1 MSLDKKRLLKE
12 KMDQRNEIIV
22 LPGVFD
28 ALSAKVAENVGFQ
41 AIFQTGYGSAASLLG
56 MPDFGFLNAGENIEN
71 ARRII
76 RSVDLPVIVDVDTG
90 YGNPLTVWKIV
101 NDLIAYGAAGIFLE
115 DQVWPKRCG
124 HMRGKEVIGVD
135 EYIQKLRA
143 AVTASENKNFIIV
156 ARTDARAPL
165 GIDEAIKRGKM
176 YRKEGADVVFVEAP
190 QSEEELRE
198 IPKKINAPLLANMIE
213 NVREIPKKIN
223 APLLAN
229 MIENGV
235 TPTFSADELKS
246 MGYSMVVFPLS
257 GLYAATYAMKKIF
270 SHLKSNGTTKGCTD
284 TMLDFNEFNELVEL
298 PKFMQMEKKY
308 QS

>member
-1 MSLDKKRLLKE
+1 MSLDKRKLLKE
-12 KMDQRNEIIV
+12 KISQRNEIIV

-28 ALSAKVAENVGFQ
+28 ALSAKVAENSGFE
-41 AIFQTGYGSAASLLG
+41 AMFQTGYGSAASLLG

-76 RSVDLPVIVDVDTG
+76 RSVSLPVIIDVDTG

-101 NDLIAYGAAGIFLE
+101 NDLVAYGAAGIFLE
-115 DQVWPKRCG
+115 DQIWPKRCG
-124 HMRGKEVIGVD
+124 HMSGKDVIGVD

-143 AVTASENKNFIIV
+143 AVTASENKNFVIV

-165 GIDEAIKRGKM
+165 GFDEAIERGRL

-198 IPKKINAPLLANMIE
+198 IPKKIDS
-213 NVREIPKKIN
+213 
-223 APLLAN
+223 PLLAN

-257 GLYAATYAMKKIF
+257 GLYGAAYAMKKIF
-270 SHLKSNGTTKGCTD
+270 SQLKRTGSTKDCTNM
-284 TMLDFNEFNELVEL
+284 MLNFNEFNDLVEL
-298 PKFMQMEKKY
+298 SKFMKMEKKY

>member
-1 MSLDKKRLLKE
+1 MSLDKKKLLKE
-12 KMDQRNEIIV
+12 KLNQRTEIIV

-28 ALSAKVAENVGFQ
+28 ALSAKIAENVGFQ

-124 HMRGKEVIGVD
+124 HMRCKEVIGVD

-165 GIDEAIKRGKM
+165 GIDEAIERGKM

-213 NVREIPKKIN
+213 N
-223 APLLAN
+223 
-229 MIENGV
+229 GV
-235 TPTFSADELKS
+235 TPTFSADELKN

-270 SHLKSNGTTKGCTD
+270 SHLKSKGTTKGCTD

>member
-1 MSLDKKRLLKE
+1 MSLDKRKLLKE
-12 KMDQRNEIIV
+12 KISQRNEIIV

-28 ALSAKVAENVGFQ
+28 ALSAKVAENSGFE
-41 AIFQTGYGSAASLLG
+41 AMFQTGYGSAASLLG

-76 RSVDLPVIVDVDTG
+76 RSVSLPVIIDVDTG

-101 NDLIAYGAAGIFLE
+101 NDLVAYGAAGIFLE
-115 DQVWPKRCG
+115 DQIWPKRCG
-124 HMRGKEVIGVD
+124 HMSGKDVIGVD

-143 AVTASENKNFIIV
+143 AVTASENKNFVIV

-165 GIDEAIKRGKM
+165 GFDEAIERGRL

-198 IPKKINAPLLANMIE
+198 IPKKIDS
-213 NVREIPKKIN
+213 
-223 APLLAN
+223 PLLAN

-257 GLYAATYAMKKIF
+257 GLYGAAYAMKKIF
-270 SHLKSNGTTKGCTD
+270 SQLKSTGSTKGCMNM
-284 TMLDFNEFNELVEL
+284 MLNFNEFNDLVEL
-298 PKFMQMEKKY
+298 SKFMQMEKKY

>member
-1 MSLDKKRLLKE
+1 MSLDKKKLLKE
-12 KMDQRNEIIV
+12 KIDQRNEIIV

-28 ALSAKVAENVGFQ
+28 ALSAKVAENAGFE
-41 AIFQTGYGSAASLLG
+41 AMFQTGYGSAASLLG

-76 RSVDLPVIVDVDTG
+76 RSVSLPVIIDVDTG

-101 NDLIAYGAAGIFLE
+101 NDLVAYGAAGIFLE
-115 DQVWPKRCG
+115 DQIWPKRCG
-124 HMRGKEVIGVD
+124 HMAGKDVIGVD

-143 AVTASENKNFIIV
+143 AVTASENKNFVIV

-165 GIDEAIKRGKM
+165 GFDEAIERGRL

-190 QSEEELRE
+190 QSEDELRE
-198 IPKKINAPLLANMIE
+198 IPKKIDS
-213 NVREIPKKIN
+213 
-223 APLLAN
+223 PLLAN

-257 GLYAATYAMKKIF
+257 GLYGAAYAMKKIF
-270 SHLKSNGTTKGCTD
+270 SQLKRTGSTKD
-284 TMLDFNEFNELVEL
+284 SKHMMLDFNEFNDLVEL
-298 PKFMQMEKKY
+298 PRFLQMEKKY

>member
-1 MSLDKKRLLKE
+1 MNLDKRKLLREKIKKR
-12 KMDQRNEIIV
+12 DDIIV

-28 ALSAKVAENVGFQ
+28 ALSAKIAQHVGFE
-41 AIFQTGYGSAASLLG
+41 AMFQTGYGSAASLLG
-56 MPDFGFLNAGENIEN
+56 LPDFGFLNAGENIEN

-76 RSVDLPVIVDVDTG
+76 RAVDVPVIVDVDTG
-90 YGNPLTVWKIV
+90 YGNPLTVWKVV
-101 NDLIAYGAAGIFLE
+101 NDLIAYGGSGIFLE

-124 HMRGKEVIGVD
+124 HMRGKEVIAAD

-143 AVTASENKNFIIV
+143 ALSASANNEFTIV

-165 GIDEAIKRGKM
+165 GLDEAIQRGKM
-176 YRKEGADVVFVEAP
+176 YYKEGADVVFVEAP
-190 QSEEELRE
+190 QSEDEL
-198 IPKKINAPLLANMIE
+198 
-213 NVREIPKKIN
+213 REIPKKIN

-235 TPTFSADELKS
+235 TPTFSANELKS

-257 GLYAATYAMKKIF
+257 GLYGSAFAMKTIF
-270 SHLKSNGTTKGCTD
+270 FDLRKNGSTKNSRNI
-284 TMLDFNEFNELVEL
+284 MLDFNEFNELVEL
-298 PKFMQMEKKY
+298 SRFMQMEEKY

>member
-1 MSLDKKRLLKE
+1 MSLDKITLLKE
-12 KMDQRNEIIV
+12 KLNQRNEIIV

-41 AIFQTGYGSAASLLG
+41 TIFQTGYGSAASLLG

-165 GIDEAIKRGKM
+165 GFDEAIERGKM
-176 YRKEGADVVFVEAP
+176 YHKEGADVVFVEAP
-190 QSEEELRE
+190 QSEEEL
-198 IPKKINAPLLANMIE
+198 
-213 NVREIPKKIN
+213 REIPKKIN

-270 SHLKSNGTTKGCTD
+270 SHLKSKGTTKGCTD

>member
-1 MSLDKKRLLKE
+1 MSLDKKKLLKE
-12 KMDQRNEIIV
+12 KLNQRNEIIV

-90 YGNPLTVWKIV
+90 YGNPLTVWKLV

-143 AVTASENKNFIIV
+143 AVTASENKNFVIV

-165 GIDEAIKRGKM
+165 GFDEAIERGKS

-190 QSEEELRE
+190 QSEDEL
-198 IPKKINAPLLANMIE
+198 
-213 NVREIPKKIN
+213 REIPKKIN

-235 TPTFSADELKS
+235 TPTFSANELKS

-257 GLYAATYAMKKIF
+257 GLYGATYAMKKIF
-270 SHLKSNGTTKGCTD
+270 FYLKSNGTTKGCTD

>member
-1 MSLDKKRLLKE
+1 MSLDKKKLLKE
-12 KMDQRNEIIV
+12 KISQRNEIIV

-28 ALSAKVAENVGFQ
+28 ALSAKVAENAGFM
-41 AIFQTGYGSAASLLG
+41 AMFQTGYGSAASLLG

-76 RSVDLPVIVDVDTG
+76 RSVSLPVIIDVDTG

-101 NDLIAYGAAGIFLE
+101 NDLVAYGAAGIFLE
-115 DQVWPKRCG
+115 DQIWPKRCG
-124 HMRGKEVIGVD
+124 HMRGKDVIGVD

-143 AVTASENKNFIIV
+143 AVTASENKNFVIV

-165 GIDEAIKRGKM
+165 GFDEAIERGRL

-190 QSEEELRE
+190 QSEDELRE
-198 IPKKINAPLLANMIE
+198 IPKKID
-213 NVREIPKKIN
+213 

-257 GLYAATYAMKKIF
+257 GLYGAAYAMKKIF
-270 SHLKSNGTTKGCTD
+270 SQLKRTGSTKGSKNM
-284 TMLDFNEFNELVEL
+284 MLDFNEFNDLVEL
-298 PKFMQMEKKY
+298 PKFIQMEKKY

>member
-12 KMDQRNEIIV
+12 KMEQRNEIIV

-135 EYIQKLRA
+135 EYIQKLHA

-190 QSEEELRE
+190 QSEEEL
-198 IPKKINAPLLANMIE
+198 
-213 NVREIPKKIN
+213 REIPKKIN

>member
-1 MSLDKKRLLKE
+1 MNSDNRKALKE
-12 KMDQRNEIIV
+12 KIKKRHDIIV

-28 ALSAKVAENVGFQ
+28 ALSAKIAQHVGFE
-41 AIFQTGYGSAASLLG
+41 AMFQTGYGSAASLLG
-56 MPDFGFLNAGENIEN
+56 LPDFGFLNAGENIDN

-76 RSVDLPVIVDVDTG
+76 RAVDVPVIVDVDTG
-90 YGNPLTVWKIV
+90 YGNPLTVWKLV
-101 NDLIAYGAAGIFLE
+101 GDLIANGGAGIFLE

-124 HMRGKEVIGVD
+124 HMRGKEVISSD
-135 EYIQKLRA
+135 DYIQKLRA
-143 AVTASENKNFIIV
+143 AVASSANNEFTIV

-165 GIDEAIKRGKM
+165 GLDEAIDRGKR
-176 YRKEGADVVFVEAP
+176 YYKEGADVVFVEAP

-198 IPKKINAPLLANMIE
+198 IPKKID
-213 NVREIPKKIN
+213 

-235 TPTFSADELKS
+235 TPTFSASELKS

-257 GLYAATYAMKKIF
+257 GLYASAFAIKKIL
-270 SHLKSNGTTKGCTD
+270 SDLKKNGSTKNSRD

-298 PKFMQMEKKY
+298 SKFMKMEEKY

>member
-1 MSLDKKRLLKE
+1 MSLDKRKLLKE
-12 KMDQRNEIIV
+12 KIKTRGEIIV

-28 ALSAKVAENVGFQ
+28 ALSAKIAENVGFE
-41 AIFQTGYGSAASLLG
+41 AMFQTGYGSAASLLG
-56 MPDFGFLNAGENIEN
+56 LPDFGFLNAGENIEN

-76 RSVDLPVIVDVDTG
+76 RAVDLPVIVDVDTG

-101 NDLIAYGAAGIFLE
+101 NDLIAYGGSGIFLE

-124 HMRGKEVIGVD
+124 HMRGKEVIGAD

-143 AVTASENKNFIIV
+143 ALAASSNKDFTIV

-165 GIDEAIKRGKM
+165 GFDEAVERGKM
-176 YRKEGADVVFVEAP
+176 YYKEGADVVFVEAP
-190 QSEEELRE
+190 QSEDELRE
-198 IPKKINAPLLANMIE
+198 IPKKID
-213 NVREIPKKIN
+213 

-235 TPTFSADELKS
+235 TPNFSANELKS

-257 GLYAATYAMKKIF
+257 GLYGATYAMKKIF
-270 SHLKSNGTTKGCTD
+270 SHLKKNGTTKRCTD
-284 TMLDFNEFNELVEL
+284 MMLNFNEFNDLVEL
-298 PKFMQMEKKY
+298 SKFMQMEEKY

>member
-1 MSLDKKRLLKE
+1 MSLDKKKLLKE
-12 KMDQRNEIIV
+12 KISQRNEIIV

-28 ALSAKVAENVGFQ
+28 ALSAKVAENAGFE
-41 AIFQTGYGSAASLLG
+41 AMFQTGYGSAASLLG

-76 RSVDLPVIVDVDTG
+76 RSVSLPVIIDVDTG

-101 NDLIAYGAAGIFLE
+101 NDLVVYGAAGIFLE
-115 DQVWPKRCG
+115 DQIWPKRCG
-124 HMRGKEVIGVD
+124 HMRGKDVIGVD

-143 AVTASENKNFIIV
+143 ALTASENKNFVIV

-165 GIDEAIKRGKM
+165 GFDEAIERGRM

-190 QSEEELRE
+190 QSEDELRE
-198 IPKKINAPLLANMIE
+198 IPKKID
-213 NVREIPKKIN
+213 

-257 GLYAATYAMKKIF
+257 GLYGAAYALKNIF
-270 SHLKSNGTTKGCTD
+270 SQLKRTGSTKSSKHM
-284 TMLDFNEFNELVEL
+284 MLDFNEFNDLVEL
-298 PKFMQMEKKY
+298 PRFMQMEKKY

>member
-1 MSLDKKRLLKE
+1 MNLDNQKLLKE
-12 KMDQRNEIIV
+12 KIKKRDGIIV

-28 ALSAKVAENVGFQ
+28 ALSAKIAQHVGFE
-41 AIFQTGYGSAASLLG
+41 AMFQTGYGSAASLLG
-56 MPDFGFLNAGENIEN
+56 LPDFGFLNAGENIDN

-76 RSVDLPVIVDVDTG
+76 RAVDVPVIVDVDTG
-90 YGNPLTVWKIV
+90 YGNPLTVWKVV
-101 NDLIAYGAAGIFLE
+101 NDLIAYGGSGIFLE

-124 HMRGKEVIGVD
+124 HMRGKEVIAAD

-143 AVTASENKNFIIV
+143 ALAASANKEFTIV

-165 GIDEAIKRGKM
+165 GLDEAIERGKL
-176 YRKEGADVVFVEAP
+176 YYKEGADVVFVEAP
-190 QSEEELRE
+190 QSEDEL
-198 IPKKINAPLLANMIE
+198 
-213 NVREIPKKIN
+213 REIPKKIN

-235 TPTFSADELKS
+235 TPTFSADKLKS

-257 GLYAATYAMKKIF
+257 GLYASAFAMKKIF
-270 SHLKSNGTTKGCTD
+270 SDLKKNGTTKNSRD
-284 TMLDFNEFNELVEL
+284 IMLDFNEFNELVEL
-298 PKFMQMEKKY
+298 SKFMQMDKKY

>member
-1 MSLDKKRLLKE
+1 MNLDKRKQLKE
-12 KMDQRNEIIV
+12 KIKKRDEIIV

-28 ALSAKVAENVGFQ
+28 ALSAKIAQNVGFE
-41 AIFQTGYGSAASLLG
+41 AMFQTGYGSAASLLG
-56 MPDFGFLNAGENIEN
+56 LPDFGFLNAGENIEN

-76 RSVDLPVIVDVDTG
+76 RAVDLPVIVDVDTG

-101 NDLIAYGAAGIFLE
+101 SDLIAYGGSGIFLE

-124 HMRGKEVIGVD
+124 HMRGKEVIGAD

-143 AVTASENKNFIIV
+143 ALTASANKNFVIV

-165 GIDEAIKRGKM
+165 GFDEAIKRGKA
-176 YRKEGADVVFVEAP
+176 YHREGADVVFLEAP
-190 QSEEELRE
+190 QSEDELRE
-198 IPKKINAPLLANMIE
+198 IPKKID
-213 NVREIPKKIN
+213 

-235 TPTFSADELKS
+235 TPTFSANELKK

-257 GLYAATYAMKKIF
+257 GLYGATYAMKKIF
-270 SHLKSNGTTKGCTD
+270 SDLKRNGTTKNRMD
-284 TMLDFNEFNELVEL
+284 MMLDFNEFNDLVEL

>member
-1 MSLDKKRLLKE
+1 MSLDKKKLLKE
-12 KMDQRNEIIV
+12 KISQRNEIIV

-28 ALSAKVAENVGFQ
+28 ALSAKVAENAGFE
-41 AIFQTGYGSAASLLG
+41 AMFQTGYGSAASLLG

-76 RSVDLPVIVDVDTG
+76 RSVSLPVIIDVDTG

-101 NDLIAYGAAGIFLE
+101 NDLVAYGAAGIFLE
-115 DQVWPKRCG
+115 DQIWPKRCG
-124 HMRGKEVIGVD
+124 HMRGKDVIGVD

-143 AVTASENKNFIIV
+143 AVTASENKNFVIV

-165 GIDEAIKRGKM
+165 GFDEAIERGRL

-190 QSEEELRE
+190 QSEDELRE
-198 IPKKINAPLLANMIE
+198 IPKKIDS
-213 NVREIPKKIN
+213 
-223 APLLAN
+223 PLLAN

-235 TPTFSADELKS
+235 TPAFSADELKR

-257 GLYAATYAMKKIF
+257 GLYGAAYAMKKIF
-270 SHLKSNGTTKGCTD
+270 SQLKRTGSTKD
-284 TMLDFNEFNELVEL
+284 SKHMMLDFNEFNDLVDL
-298 PKFMQMEKKY
+298 PRFLQMEKKY

>member
-1 MSLDKKRLLKE
+1 MSLDKKKLLKE
-12 KMDQRNEIIV
+12 KISQRNEIIV

-28 ALSAKVAENVGFQ
+28 ALSAKVAENAGFE
-41 AIFQTGYGSAASLLG
+41 AMFQTGYGSAASLLG

-76 RSVDLPVIVDVDTG
+76 RSVSLPVIIDVDTG
-90 YGNPLTVWKIV
+90 YGNPLSVWKIV
-101 NDLIAYGAAGIFLE
+101 NDLVAYGAAGIFLE
-115 DQVWPKRCG
+115 DQIWPKRCG
-124 HMRGKEVIGVD
+124 HMRGKDVIGVD

-143 AVTASENKNFIIV
+143 AVTASENKNFVIV

-165 GIDEAIKRGKM
+165 GFDEAIERGRL

-190 QSEEELRE
+190 QSEDELRE
-198 IPKKINAPLLANMIE
+198 IPKKID
-213 NVREIPKKIN
+213 

-257 GLYAATYAMKKIF
+257 GLYGAAYAMKKIF
-270 SHLKSNGTTKGCTD
+270 SQLKRTGSTKD
-284 TMLDFNEFNELVEL
+284 SKHMMLDFNEFNDLVEL
-298 PKFMQMEKKY
+298 PRFMQMEKKY

>member
-1 MSLDKKRLLKE
+1 MSLDKRKLLKE
-12 KMDQRNEIIV
+12 KIKKRGEIIV

-28 ALSAKVAENVGFQ
+28 ALSAKIAQHVGFE
-41 AIFQTGYGSAASLLG
+41 AMFQTGYGSAASLLG
-56 MPDFGFLNAGENIEN
+56 LPDFGFLNAGENIEN

-76 RSVDLPVIVDVDTG
+76 RAVDLPVIVDVDTG

-101 NDLIAYGAAGIFLE
+101 NDLIAYGGSGIFLE

-124 HMRGKEVIGVD
+124 HMRGKEVIGAD

-143 AVTASENKNFIIV
+143 ALAASSNKDFTIV

-165 GIDEAIKRGKM
+165 GFDEAIERGKM
-176 YRKEGADVVFVEAP
+176 YYKEGADVVFVEAP
-190 QSEEELRE
+190 QSEDELRE
-198 IPKKINAPLLANMIE
+198 IPKKID
-213 NVREIPKKIN
+213 

-235 TPTFSADELKS
+235 TPNFSANELKS

-257 GLYAATYAMKKIF
+257 GLYGATYAMKKIF
-270 SHLKSNGTTKGCTD
+270 SHLKKNGTTKSCTD
-284 TMLDFNEFNELVEL
+284 MMLDFNEFNDLVEL
-298 PKFMQMEKKY
+298 SKFMQMEEKY

>member
-1 MSLDKKRLLKE
+1 MSLDKKKLLKE
-12 KMDQRNEIIV
+12 KISQRNEIIV

-28 ALSAKVAENVGFQ
+28 ALSAKVAENAGFE
-41 AIFQTGYGSAASLLG
+41 AMFQTGYGSAASLLG

-90 YGNPLTVWKIV
+90 YGNPLTVWKVV
-101 NDLIAYGAAGIFLE
+101 NDLVAYGAAGIFLE
-115 DQVWPKRCG
+115 DQIWPKRCG
-124 HMRGKEVIGVD
+124 HMRGKDVIGAD

-143 AVTASENKNFIIV
+143 AVTASDNKNFVIV

-165 GIDEAIKRGKM
+165 GFDEAIERGRL

-190 QSEEELRE
+190 QSEDELRE
-198 IPKKINAPLLANMIE
+198 IPKKID
-213 NVREIPKKIN
+213 

-235 TPTFSADELKS
+235 TPTFSADELKR

-257 GLYAATYAMKKIF
+257 GLYGAAYAMKKIF
-270 SHLKSNGTTKGCTD
+270 AQLKRTGTTKGSKD
-284 TMLDFNEFNELVEL
+284 MMLDFNEFNDLVEL

>member
-1 MSLDKKRLLKE
+1 MNLDRRKALKE
-12 KMDQRNEIIV
+12 KIKKRDDIIV

-28 ALSAKVAENVGFQ
+28 ALSAKIAQHVGFE
-41 AIFQTGYGSAASLLG
+41 AMFQTGYGSAASLLG
-56 MPDFGFLNAGENIEN
+56 LPDFGFLNAGENIDN

-76 RSVDLPVIVDVDTG
+76 RAVDVPVIVDVDTG
-90 YGNPLTVWKIV
+90 YGNPLTVWKLV
-101 NDLIAYGAAGIFLE
+101 GDLIANGGAGIFLE

-124 HMRGKEVIGVD
+124 HMRGKEVISSED
-135 EYIQKLRA
+135 YIQKLRA
-143 AVTASENKNFIIV
+143 AVASSANNEFTIV

-165 GIDEAIKRGKM
+165 GLDEAIDRGRR
-176 YRKEGADVVFVEAP
+176 YYKEGADVVFVEAP

-198 IPKKINAPLLANMIE
+198 IPKKID
-213 NVREIPKKIN
+213 

-235 TPTFSADELKS
+235 TPTFSASELKS

-257 GLYAATYAMKKIF
+257 GLYGSAFAIKKIL
-270 SHLKSNGTTKGCTD
+270 SDLKKNGSTKNSRD

-298 PKFMQMEKKY
+298 SKFMKMEEKY

>member
-1 MSLDKKRLLKE
+1 MNSDNRKALKE
-12 KMDQRNEIIV
+12 KIKKRHDIIV

-28 ALSAKVAENVGFQ
+28 ALSAKIAQHVGFE
-41 AIFQTGYGSAASLLG
+41 AMFQTGYGSAASLLG
-56 MPDFGFLNAGENIEN
+56 LPDFGFLNAGENIDN

-76 RSVDLPVIVDVDTG
+76 RAVDVPVIVDVDTG
-90 YGNPLTVWKIV
+90 YGNPLTVWKLV
-101 NDLIAYGAAGIFLE
+101 GDLIANGGAGIFLE

-124 HMRGKEVIGVD
+124 HMRGKEVISSD
-135 EYIQKLRA
+135 DYIQKLRA
-143 AVTASENKNFIIV
+143 AVASSANNEFTIV

-165 GIDEAIKRGKM
+165 GLDEAIDRGKR
-176 YRKEGADVVFVEAP
+176 YYKEGADVVFVEAP

-198 IPKKINAPLLANMIE
+198 IPKKID
-213 NVREIPKKIN
+213 

-235 TPTFSADELKS
+235 TPTFSASELKS

-257 GLYAATYAMKKIF
+257 GLYASAFAIKKIL
-270 SHLKSNGTTKGCTD
+270 SDLKKNGSTKNSRD

-298 PKFMQMEKKY
+298 SKFMKMEEKC

>member
-1 MSLDKKRLLKE
+1 MNLARRKALKE
-12 KMDQRNEIIV
+12 KIRKRDDIIV

-28 ALSAKVAENVGFQ
+28 ALSAKIAQHVGFE
-41 AIFQTGYGSAASLLG
+41 AMFQTGYGSAASLLG
-56 MPDFGFLNAGENIEN
+56 LPDFGFLNAGENIDN

-76 RSVDLPVIVDVDTG
+76 RAVDVPVIVDVDTG
-90 YGNPLTVWKIV
+90 YGNPLTVWKLV
-101 NDLIAYGAAGIFLE
+101 GDLIANGGAGIFLE

-124 HMRGKEVIGVD
+124 HMRGKEVITSDDYV
-135 EYIQKLRA
+135 QKLRA
-143 AVTASENKNFIIV
+143 AITSSANSEFTIV

-165 GIDEAIKRGKM
+165 GLDEAIERGKM
-176 YRKEGADVVFVEAP
+176 YYKEGADVVFVEAP

-198 IPKKINAPLLANMIE
+198 IPKKID
-213 NVREIPKKIN
+213 

-235 TPTFSADELKS
+235 TPTFSAKELKS
-246 MGYSMVVFPLS
+246 MGYSLVVFPLS
-257 GLYAATYAMKKIF
+257 GLYGSAFAMKKILTD
-270 SHLKSNGTTKGCTD
+270 LKKNGSTKNSKD

-298 PKFMQMEKKY
+298 SKFMKMEEKY

>member
-1 MSLDKKRLLKE
+1 MSLDKKKLLKE
-12 KMDQRNEIIV
+12 KISQRNEIIV

-28 ALSAKVAENVGFQ
+28 ALSAKVAENAGFE
-41 AIFQTGYGSAASLLG
+41 AMFQTGYGSAASLLG

-76 RSVDLPVIVDVDTG
+76 RSVSLPVIIDVDTG

-101 NDLIAYGAAGIFLE
+101 NDLVAYGAAGIFLE
-115 DQVWPKRCG
+115 DQIWPKRCG
-124 HMRGKEVIGVD
+124 HMRGKDVIGVY

-143 AVTASENKNFIIV
+143 ALKASENKNFVIV

-165 GIDEAIKRGKM
+165 GFDEAIERGRM

-190 QSEEELRE
+190 QSEDELRE
-198 IPKKINAPLLANMIE
+198 IPKKID
-213 NVREIPKKIN
+213 

-257 GLYAATYAMKKIF
+257 GLYGAAYALKNIF
-270 SHLKSNGTTKGCTD
+270 SQLKRTGSTKSSKHM
-284 TMLDFNEFNELVEL
+284 MLDFNEFNDLVEL
-298 PKFMQMEKKY
+298 PRFMQMEKKY

>member
-1 MSLDKKRLLKE
+1 MSLDKTKLLKE
-12 KMDQRNEIIV
+12 KISQRNEIIV

-28 ALSAKVAENVGFQ
+28 ALSAKIAENAGFE
-41 AIFQTGYGSAASLLG
+41 AMFQTGYGSAASLLG

-76 RSVDLPVIVDVDTG
+76 RSVSLPVIIDVDTG

-101 NDLIAYGAAGIFLE
+101 NDLVAYGAAGIFLE
-115 DQVWPKRCG
+115 DQIWPKRCG
-124 HMRGKEVIGVD
+124 HMRGKDVIGVD

-143 AVTASENKNFIIV
+143 AVTASENKNFVIV

-165 GIDEAIKRGKM
+165 GFDEAIERGRL

-190 QSEEELRE
+190 QSEDELRE
-198 IPKKINAPLLANMIE
+198 IPKKID
-213 NVREIPKKIN
+213 

-246 MGYSMVVFPLS
+246 MGYTMVVFPLS
-257 GLYAATYAMKKIF
+257 GLYGAAYAMKKIF
-270 SHLKSNGTTKGCTD
+270 SQLKRTGSTKGSNHM
-284 TMLDFNEFNELVEL
+284 MLDFNEFNDLVEL
-298 PKFMQMEKKY
+298 PRFMQMEKKY

>member
-1 MSLDKKRLLKE
+1 MSLDKKRLLKD

-213 NVREIPKKIN
+213 N
-223 APLLAN
+223 
-229 MIENGV
+229 GV

>member
-1 MSLDKKRLLKE
+1 MSLDKRKLLKE
-12 KMDQRNEIIV
+12 KIKKRGEIIV

-28 ALSAKVAENVGFQ
+28 ALSAKIAQHVGFE
-41 AIFQTGYGSAASLLG
+41 AMFQTGYGSAASLLG
-56 MPDFGFLNAGENIEN
+56 LPDFGFLNAGENIEN

-76 RSVDLPVIVDVDTG
+76 RAVDLPVIVDVDTG

-101 NDLIAYGAAGIFLE
+101 NDLIAYGGSGIFLE

-124 HMRGKEVIGVD
+124 HMLGKEVIGAD

-143 AVTASENKNFIIV
+143 ALAASSNKDFTIV

-165 GIDEAIKRGKM
+165 GFDEAIERGKM
-176 YRKEGADVVFVEAP
+176 YYKEGADVVFVEAP
-190 QSEEELRE
+190 QSEDELRE
-198 IPKKINAPLLANMIE
+198 IPKKID
-213 NVREIPKKIN
+213 

-235 TPTFSADELKS
+235 TPNFSANELKS

-257 GLYAATYAMKKIF
+257 GLYGATYAMKKIF
-270 SHLKSNGTTKGCTD
+270 SHLKKNGTTKSCTD
-284 TMLDFNEFNELVEL
+284 MMLDFNEFNDLVEL
-298 PKFMQMEKKY
+298 SKFMQMEEKY

>member
-1 MSLDKKRLLKE
+1 MSLDKRKLLKE
-12 KMDQRNEIIV
+12 KISQRNEIIV

-28 ALSAKVAENVGFQ
+28 ALSAKVAENSGFE
-41 AIFQTGYGSAASLLG
+41 AMFQTGYGSAASLLG

-76 RSVDLPVIVDVDTG
+76 RSVSLPVIIDVDTG

-101 NDLIAYGAAGIFLE
+101 NDLVAYGAAGIFLE
-115 DQVWPKRCG
+115 DQIWPKRCG
-124 HMRGKEVIGVD
+124 HMSGKDVIGVH

-143 AVTASENKNFIIV
+143 AVTASENKNFVIV

-165 GIDEAIKRGKM
+165 GFDEAIERGRL

-198 IPKKINAPLLANMIE
+198 IPKKIDS
-213 NVREIPKKIN
+213 
-223 APLLAN
+223 PLLAN

-246 MGYSMVVFPLS
+246 MGYNMVVFPLS
-257 GLYAATYAMKKIF
+257 GLYGATYAMKKIF
-270 SHLKSNGTTKGCTD
+270 SQLKRTGSTKDCTNM
-284 TMLDFNEFNELVEL
+284 MLNFNEFNDLVEL
-298 PKFMQMEKKY
+298 SKFMKMEKKY

>member
-1 MSLDKKRLLKE
+1 MSLDKRKLLKE
-12 KMDQRNEIIV
+12 KIKKRDEIIV

-28 ALSAKVAENVGFQ
+28 ALSAKIAQHVGFE
-41 AIFQTGYGSAASLLG
+41 AMFQTGYGSAASLLG
-56 MPDFGFLNAGENIEN
+56 LPDFGFLNAGENIEN

-76 RSVDLPVIVDVDTG
+76 RAVNLPVIVDVDTG

-101 NDLIAYGAAGIFLE
+101 NDLIAYGGSGIFLE

-124 HMRGKEVIGVD
+124 HMRGKEVIGAD

-143 AVTASENKNFIIV
+143 ALAASSNKDFTIV

-165 GIDEAIKRGKM
+165 GFDEAIERGKM
-176 YRKEGADVVFVEAP
+176 YYKEGADVVFVEAP
-190 QSEEELRE
+190 QSEDELRE
-198 IPKKINAPLLANMIE
+198 IPKKID
-213 NVREIPKKIN
+213 

-235 TPTFSADELKS
+235 TPNFSANELKS

-257 GLYAATYAMKKIF
+257 GLYGATYAMKKIF
-270 SHLKSNGTTKGCTD
+270 SHLKKNGTTKSCTD
-284 TMLDFNEFNELVEL
+284 MMLDFNEFNDLVEL
-298 PKFMQMEKKY
+298 SKFMQMEEKY

>member
-1 MSLDKKRLLKE
+1 MNLDKRKFLKE
-12 KMDQRNEIIV
+12 KIKKRDGIIV

-28 ALSAKVAENVGFQ
+28 ALSAKIAQHVGFE
-41 AIFQTGYGSAASLLG
+41 AMFQTGYGSAASLLG
-56 MPDFGFLNAGENIEN
+56 LPDFGFLNAGENIDN

-76 RSVDLPVIVDVDTG
+76 RAVDVPVIVDVDTG
-90 YGNPLTVWKIV
+90 YGNPLTVWKVV
-101 NDLIAYGAAGIFLE
+101 NDLIAYGGSGIFLE

-124 HMRGKEVIGVD
+124 HMRGKEVIAAD

-143 AVTASENKNFIIV
+143 ALSASGNREFTIV

-165 GIDEAIKRGKM
+165 GLDEAIERGKM
-176 YRKEGADVVFVEAP
+176 YYKEGADVVFVEAP
-190 QSEEELRE
+190 QSEDEL
-198 IPKKINAPLLANMIE
+198 
-213 NVREIPKKIN
+213 REIPKKIN

-235 TPTFSADELKS
+235 TPTFSANELKT

-257 GLYAATYAMKKIF
+257 GLYGSAFAMKRIF
-270 SHLKSNGTTKGCTD
+270 SDLKKNGSTKD
-284 TMLDFNEFNELVEL
+284 SRNIMLDFNEFNELVEL
-298 PKFMQMEKKY
+298 SKFMQMEEKY

>member
-1 MSLDKKRLLKE
+1 MSLDKKKLLRE
-12 KMDQRNEIIV
+12 KISQRNEIIV

-28 ALSAKVAENVGFQ
+28 ALSAKVAENSGFE
-41 AIFQTGYGSAASLLG
+41 AMFQTGYGSAASLLG
-56 MPDFGFLNAGENIEN
+56 MPDFGFLNAGENIDN

-76 RSVDLPVIVDVDTG
+76 RSVSLPVIIDVDTG
-90 YGNPLTVWKIV
+90 YGNPLSVWKIV
-101 NDLIAYGAAGIFLE
+101 NDLVAYGAAGIFLE
-115 DQVWPKRCG
+115 DQIWPKRCG
-124 HMRGKEVIGVD
+124 HMRGKDVIGVD

-143 AVTASENKNFIIV
+143 AVTASENKNFVIV

-165 GIDEAIKRGKM
+165 GFDEAIERGRL

-190 QSEEELRE
+190 QSEDELRE
-198 IPKKINAPLLANMIE
+198 IPKKID
-213 NVREIPKKIN
+213 

>member
-1 MSLDKKRLLKE
+1 MNLHKRKTLKE
-12 KMDQRNEIIV
+12 KIKKRDDIIV

-28 ALSAKVAENVGFQ
+28 ALSARIAQHVGFE
-41 AIFQTGYGSAASLLG
+41 AMFQTGYGSAASLLG
-56 MPDFGFLNAGENIEN
+56 LPDFGFLNAGENIEN

-76 RSVDLPVIVDVDTG
+76 RAVGVPVIVDVDTG
-90 YGNPLTVWKIV
+90 YGNPLTVWKLV
-101 NDLIAYGAAGIFLE
+101 GDLIACGGAGIFLE

-124 HMRGKEVIGVD
+124 HMRGKEVISSD
-135 EYIQKLRA
+135 DYIQKLRA
-143 AVTASENKNFIIV
+143 ANASSANSEFTIV

-165 GIDEAIKRGKM
+165 GLDEAIERGKM
-176 YRKEGADVVFVEAP
+176 YYKEGADVVFVEAP

-198 IPKKINAPLLANMIE
+198 IPKKIE
-213 NVREIPKKIN
+213 

-229 MIENGV
+229 MIENGI
-235 TPTFSADELKS
+235 TPTFSANELKS

-257 GLYAATYAMKKIF
+257 GLYGSAFAMKRILTD
-270 SHLKSNGTTKGCTD
+270 LKKNGSTKNSRD

-298 PKFMQMEKKY
+298 SKFMKMEEKY

>member
-1 MSLDKKRLLKE
+1 MSLDKRRLLKE
-12 KMDQRNEIIV
+12 KIKKRGEIIV

-28 ALSAKVAENVGFQ
+28 ALSAKIAHHVGFE
-41 AIFQTGYGSAASLLG
+41 ATFQTGYGSAASLLG
-56 MPDFGFLNAGENIEN
+56 LPDFGFLNAGENIEN

-76 RSVDLPVIVDVDTG
+76 RAVDLPVIVDVDTG

-101 NDLIAYGAAGIFLE
+101 NDLIAYGGSGIFLE

-124 HMRGKEVIGVD
+124 HMRGKEVIGAD

-143 AVTASENKNFIIV
+143 ALAACSNKDFTIV

-165 GIDEAIKRGKM
+165 GFDEAIERGKM
-176 YRKEGADVVFVEAP
+176 YYKEGADVVFVEAP
-190 QSEEELRE
+190 QSEDELRE
-198 IPKKINAPLLANMIE
+198 IPKKIDD
-213 NVREIPKKIN
+213 
-223 APLLAN
+223 PLLAN

-235 TPTFSADELKS
+235 TPNFSANELKS

-257 GLYAATYAMKKIF
+257 GLYGATYAMKKIF
-270 SHLKSNGTTKGCTD
+270 SHLKKNGTTKSCTD
-284 TMLDFNEFNELVEL
+284 MMLDFNEFNDLVEL
-298 PKFMQMEKKY
+298 SKFMQMEEKY

>member
-1 MSLDKKRLLKE
+1 MSLDKKKLLKE
-12 KMDQRNEIIV
+12 KISQRSEIIV

-28 ALSAKVAENVGFQ
+28 ALSAKVAENAGFE
-41 AIFQTGYGSAASLLG
+41 AMFQTGYGSAASLLG
-56 MPDFGFLNAGENIEN
+56 MPDFGFLNAGENIDN

-76 RSVDLPVIVDVDTG
+76 RSVNLPVIIDVDTG

-101 NDLIAYGAAGIFLE
+101 NDLVAYGAAGIFLE
-115 DQVWPKRCG
+115 DQIWPKRCG
-124 HMRGKEVIGVD
+124 HMRGKDVIGVD
-135 EYIQKLRA
+135 EYIQKLKA
-143 AVTASENKNFIIV
+143 AVTASENKNFVIV

-165 GIDEAIKRGKM
+165 GFDEAIERGRL

-190 QSEEELRE
+190 QSEDELRE
-198 IPKKINAPLLANMIE
+198 IPKKID
-213 NVREIPKKIN
+213 

-235 TPTFSADELKS
+235 TPTFSADELKT

-257 GLYAATYAMKKIF
+257 GLYGAAYAMKKIF
-270 SHLKSNGTTKGCTD
+270 SQLKRTGSTEGSKD
-284 TMLDFNEFNELVEL
+284 MMLDFNEFNDLVEL
-298 PKFMQMEKKY
+298 PRFMQMEKKY